1 MKDQRWILPEGIEEV
16 APPRAHELEMLRRE
30 LVDLYATWGYRL
42 IMPPMVEYLE
52 SLLVGS
58 ASDLN
63 LDTVKF
69 VDQVSGRM
77 MGIRADMT
85 PQAARIDAHHFH
97 TDAPVRLCYLGTVL
111 HARPDAFGGT
121 RSPLQVGCELYG
133 HDGAESD
140 AEIIALVLATLRTTG
155 IADFWIDLGHVGV
168 FRELASHAGL
178 DRRAEETL
186 FDMLQR
192 KARPEMAEYLAGRVS
207 ARNAQMLL
215 ALVELNGDAS
225 VLDDA
230 ATALADAGDGALA
243 ALAELRAVA
252 TTVMQDN
259 PDVNLHFDLAEL
271 RGYQYQTGVVYAAFV
286 PGVGREVAR
295 GGRYNEIGSVFGRA
309 RPATG
314 FSADLKTLL
323 IAGSRV
329 GAVEKSTIYAPADSD
344 PQLRQRIVE
353 LRAAGEPV
361 LRALPGQHGGALEI
375 GCTRELKRGGDGW
388 QVVHVSKPSG

>member
-16 APPRAHELEMLRRE
+16 APPRAHELEVLRRE

-58 ASDLN
+58 ARDLD

-133 HDGAESD
+133 HDGADSD
-140 AEIIALVLATLRTTG
+140 AEIITLMLATLRATG
-155 IADFWIDLGHVGV
+155 INDYFVDLGHVGI
-168 FRELASHAGL
+168 FRGLARHAGL
-178 DRRAEETL
+178 DTVSEAAL

-192 KARPEMAEYLAGRVS
+192 KARPEMSDYLQGRVTPG
-207 ARNAQMLL
+207 NAKMLL
-215 ALVELNGDAS
+215 ALVELNGAAS
-225 VLDDA
+225 MLEEAAEVLA
-230 ATALADAGDGALA
+230 EAGDEARA
-243 ALAELRAVA
+243 ALAELQELAR
-252 TTVMQDN
+252 MLSRDN
-259 PDVNLHFDLAEL
+259 PDVNFHYDLAEL
-271 RGYQYQTGVVYAAFV
+271 RGYQYQTGVVYAALV

-295 GGRYNEIGSVFGRA
+295 GGRYNEIGRVFGRA

-314 FSADLKTLL
+314 FSADLKTLMV
-323 IAGSRV
+323 AGSRLNS
-329 GAVEKSTIYAPADSD
+329 VENVPIYAPADSD
-344 PQLRQRIVE
+344 PELRERIAQLR
-353 LRAAGEPV
+353 ASGESV
-361 LRALPGQHGGALEI
+361 LRALPGQHGGAAET
-375 GCTRELKRGGDGW
+375 GCRRQLVRSASGW
-388 QVVHVSKPSG
+388 QVVDL